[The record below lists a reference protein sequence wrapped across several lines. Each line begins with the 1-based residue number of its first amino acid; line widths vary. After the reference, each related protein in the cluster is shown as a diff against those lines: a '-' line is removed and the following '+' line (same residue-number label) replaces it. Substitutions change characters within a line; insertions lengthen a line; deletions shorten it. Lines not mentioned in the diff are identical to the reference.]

1 MGRFE
6 FWAGRLREGCAGVV
20 FLPLRKSHRRPDKVA
35 LREEGVMCIA
45 AGMINSSSNH
55 RVDRWSNRKRYKLE
69 KRTHRQT
76 DSREQRFP
84 TIDTKQHAHTHTHSH
99 MACRCNGMF
108 ELFWLMRFSSAA
120 RLEIT
125 FTNTILGGAMQYP
138 RHTTTEHS
146 RSGCYPAIMLCW
158 YAFPCSA
165 ECIRKFS
172 FIDDVCC
179 LTYPWRDTHCSLFKA
194 IAVCTFMTFV
204 SLFVMNFGFIVLQ
217 FLTINTNKTVFLV
230 QFQCLPAWY
239 LKYWLFLILLSL
251 YNRGYV
257 LVLVAKSS

>member
-84 TIDTKQHAHTHTHSH
+84 TIDTKQHAHSH

-108 ELFWLMRFSSAA
+108 GLFWLMRFSSAA

-125 FTNTILGGAMQYP
+125 FTNTILGGGDAVP
-138 RHTTTEHS
+138 
-146 RSGCYPAIMLCW
+146 PAHHNRTQQEWLLSCN
-158 YAFPCSA
+158 YVVL
-165 ECIRKFS
+165 
-172 FIDDVCC
+172 VC
-179 LTYPWRDTHCSLFKA
+179 
-194 IAVCTFMTFV
+194 V
-204 SLFVMNFGFIVLQ
+204 SLLCRVYKEI
-217 FLTINTNKTVFLV
+217 
-230 QFQCLPAWY
+230 
-239 LKYWLFLILLSL
+239 
-251 YNRGYV
+251 
-257 LVLVAKSS
+257 